1 MHNLHIKK
9 LRQNRDLFDMI
20 RCIRPIRYGGVISM
34 FNNLFNK
41 NTEKQYSL
49 EERKIRT
56 QNEDIPSHIAII
68 MDGNGRW
75 AKKRALP
82 RFAGHREGMKTVRK
96 VTRCASDLG
105 VKVLTVYAFSTENW
119 KRPKPEVDFL
129 MRLPEEF
136 LGSFLPEMMERNV
149 RVQMIGD
156 PTLLPS
162 YTQKALYKAMDKT
175 KDNTGLILNFA
186 LNYGSRAEMASALKE
201 IVKEVQNGE
210 LMLEDV
216 NEDCISAHL
225 MTKLLPDPDLVIRT
239 SGEMRLSNFM
249 LWQVAYSE
257 FWFTDTLW
265 PDFNEETLLDAIE
278 SYQKRNR
285 RFGGLK
291 GEEEA

>member
-1 MHNLHIKK
+1 MML
-9 LRQNRDLFDMI
+9 
-20 RCIRPIRYGGVISM
+20 
-34 FNNLFNK
+34 NNLFNK
-41 NTEKQYSL
+41 NANKQNSM
-49 EERKIRT
+49 EERIALSKNQKIPT
-56 QNEDIPSHIAII
+56 HIAII

-75 AKKRALP
+75 AKKRAMP

-96 VTRCASDLG
+96 ITRFASDLG

-119 KRPKPEVDFL
+119 KRPKTEVDFL

-149 RVQMIGD
+149 RVRMIGD
-156 PTLLPS
+156 PTLLPG
-162 YTQKALYKAMDKT
+162 YTQRALFEAMDKT
-175 KDNTGLILNFA
+175 QNNTGLILNFA
-186 LNYGSRAEMASALKE
+186 LNYGSRAEIVTAMKE
-201 IVKEVQNGE
+201 IVKQVQNGD
-210 LMLEDV
+210 LQLEDLS
-216 NEDCISAHL
+216 EDCISSHL
-225 MTKLLPDPDLVIRT
+225 MTMHLPDPDLIIRT